1 MSDTNERVKRLEH
14 IMNEGL
20 SKLDLLETMVK
31 NLDTFELNISQM
43 RIEIDDI
50 KETQDKHIRII
61 DKQETH
67 HHNVEGR
74 LRNLEN
80 SNRQLEGQNI
90 EIREKLL
97 TLQTHSMKYNLI
109 FDGIKNNQGEKTEDV
124 IRNFLSKELEIT
136 NVENI
141 QFQNVHRLG
150 ERQERRE
157 RGIIARFVNYGDN
170 ELVRKQRAEK
180 LSSKPELS
188 VYQQFPREINNRR
201 KLLVP
206 KLKEFRRQ
214 KRKAKFFYD
223 KLIVDGKVYDPSTHR
238 EPPRYIPAGLPDN
251 QGNNGR

>member
-1 MSDTNERVKRLEH
+1 MNTVTPQMMYSNMSDTNERVKRLEH

-31 NLDTFELNISQM
+31 NLDTFELNISQI

-90 EIREKLL
+90 ELREKFL

-136 NVENI
+136 NIENI
-141 QFQNVHRLG
+141 QFQNVHRVG
-150 ERQERRE
+150 ER
-157 RGIIARFVNYGDN
+157 
-170 ELVRKQRAEK
+170 
-180 LSSKPELS
+180 
-188 VYQQFPREINNRR
+188 
-201 KLLVP
+201 
-206 KLKEFRRQ
+206 
-214 KRKAKFFYD
+214 
-223 KLIVDGKVYDPSTHR
+223 
-238 EPPRYIPAGLPDN
+238 
-251 QGNNGR
+251 

>member
-80 SNRQLEGQNI
+80 SRSNFDNPSFIICSKRFTRSLVSDMLEYIICGVTVFI
-90 EIREKLL
+90 EFIGSDIIWLGFC
-97 TLQTHSMKYNLI
+97 TN
-109 FDGIKNNQGEKTEDV
+109 GI
-124 IRNFLSKELEIT
+124 
-136 NVENI
+136 
-141 QFQNVHRLG
+141 
-150 ERQERRE
+150 
-157 RGIIARFVNYGDN
+157 
-170 ELVRKQRAEK
+170 
-180 LSSKPELS
+180 
-188 VYQQFPREINNRR
+188 
-201 KLLVP
+201 
-206 KLKEFRRQ
+206 
-214 KRKAKFFYD
+214 
-223 KLIVDGKVYDPSTHR
+223 
-238 EPPRYIPAGLPDN
+238 
-251 QGNNGR
+251 